1 MISFS
6 FFGFIFGNLN
16 ALAINPFGHIAGY
29 ASSVIGALSTFIA
42 LVVSGSA
49 STFFDGTPIVVIFT
63 LSVCSIST
71 FFLLFTQ
78 KLFEKK

>member
-29 ASSVIGALSTFIA
+29 ASSIIGSLSTLIA
-42 LVVSGSA
+42 LVVSGTST
-49 STFFDGTPIVVIFT
+49 TFFDGSPDIVIFT
-63 LSVCSIST
+63 LSTCAVLT
-71 FFLLFTQ
+71 FLL
-78 KLFEKK
+78 LFFQRYFAAK